1 MSFYN
6 NIFVAKMIYL
16 QEVEFSKKICRACLD
31 QGKKFGIEIIPFK
44 GIHGLNSI
52 KLINQ
57 LSLKPRYFFKEGRR
71 GVFGCFLSHYLLWLE
86 CIRVNKPY
94 LILEHDAFFIRDLP
108 PNIIDKFD
116 DVLKL
121 DNEDP
126 YNENY
131 EKEVNKNYD
140 FEIIKYYN
148 NKAKNLEINK
158 TGNYMR
164 GAYSYIIKPE
174 AAKKIVAWIKLNG
187 FLPADIQ
194 IGDKIVDIKVTIPT
208 IARIHPIYNNQVKKL
223 SLTKNII

>member
-1 MSFYN
+1 M
-6 NIFVAKMIYL
+6 
-16 QEVEFSKKICRACLD
+16 
-31 QGKKFGIEIIPFK
+31 
-44 GIHGLNSI
+44 
-52 KLINQ
+52 
-57 LSLKPRYFFKEGRR
+57 
-71 GVFGCFLSHYLLWLE
+71 
-86 CIRVNKPY
+86 
-94 LILEHDAFFIRDLP
+94 ILEHDAFFIRDLP

-174 AAKKIVAWIKLNG
+174 AAKKIVARIKLKG

-194 IGDKIVDIKVTIPT
+194 IGDNIVEIKVTIPT